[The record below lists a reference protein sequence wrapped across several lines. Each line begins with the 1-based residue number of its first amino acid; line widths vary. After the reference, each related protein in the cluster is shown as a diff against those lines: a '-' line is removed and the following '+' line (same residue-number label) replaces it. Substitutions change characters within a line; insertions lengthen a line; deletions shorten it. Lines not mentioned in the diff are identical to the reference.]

1 MLDSPPTELSP
12 GCISRAQNGDLFAYE
27 EIVRVYQGRI
37 RAWVASHCPP
47 GGDADEVSQKT
58 FIAAHLRLSDFRE
71 GSNLG
76 AWLFTIARFQ
86 LKTETTRLRR
96 LADYHARFAPDLL
109 DRELERRSELP
120 PETTTARL
128 SFLTACLSAMS
139 DSSQRF
145 VHWRYTE
152 DLPLEEMAE
161 RTGRSVAAMKKQLW
175 QIRQKLKE
183 CVDLKVSADAQGDTA

>member
-1 MLDSPPTELSP
+1 M
-12 GCISRAQNGDLFAYE
+12 AAYE

-37 RAWVASHCPP
+37 RSWVVSHCPP

-58 FIAAHLRLSDFRE
+58 FIAAHSRLSDFKE

-96 LADYHARFAPDLL
+96 LADYHSRFAPDLL
-109 DRELERRSELP
+109 DRELDRRSELP
-120 PETTTARL
+120 PELTNHRL
-128 SFLTACLSAMS
+128 GHLTSCLSSMS
-139 DSSQRF
+139 ESNQRF
-145 VHWRYTE
+145 INWRYTE
-152 DLPLEEMAE
+152 DLPLEEMAQ
-161 RTGRSVAAMKKQLW
+161 RTGRSVAAIKKQLW

-183 CVDLKVSADAQGDTA
+183 CVDFKMTTAAHGEAL